1 MPDPVSTATPSGSPV
16 VEQTVFDEVADA
28 QIAAQGPAFLFDMVK
43 KDEVDWMANHVS
55 TSDATRRKFVDVWD
69 EIWLNY
75 LVTFPSGSIFPLRN
89 QVPAALLG
97 LANIVPAYQ
106 AKLKDPETHQVI
118 ETLAAMGIGLIFGSR
133 DYLQAMPIGIDDP
146 EKARMMT
153 RLIMAVLEQPGMF
166 RTVYQLLKSSF
177 IFGTSIL
184 EIGWESLERPQVVRK
199 PIYDGFGRLIG
210 REFSVQPV
218 KYREG
223 PLLREVDI
231 YDWYPDFAGTRI
243 QEDMAFVAK
252 RFRITKHKALAMANA
267 GIYNKD
273 DVMLAIR
280 MGENVLSQDPQ
291 TYPELGGVGFQRTK
305 YPEHSHVLPQ
315 KYGQMTGFEGWG
327 DVPFREPDGYQNRV
341 ITVLNG
347 VRVRS
352 HINPFIDGMKP
363 FKEILVNPIPGR
375 HYGLAPAE
383 VIRFLQDAADNF
395 LMVMNDAADL
405 AIHMPILMGN
415 AFGGDPD
422 RLKRRMP
429 LDVIECANVDQ
440 VKPLP
445 VDTNVL
451 TYAANEL
458 MRKKFTMREAAGAPN
473 PTQGIESQG
482 EATATEISTVSRF
495 ATQRIELMTQV
506 IEKDDLPWIGRTLHS
521 RIRQFIPDEG
531 AIATLAGE
539 QFRVRLDDIDFD
551 SDVRF
556 VGSRQAISKF
566 QNTARFREALNVL
579 GTNPE
584 IVMMYPELVTRY
596 FRDGL
601 DMADAEN
608 VVKAAILSFQQKT
621 IAEMSMQAAA
631 GSGGPGGGGG
641 GPESPAGQT
650 EASMGTEESATEEEG
665 QAIE

>member
-1 MPDPVSTATPSGSPV
+1 MPDPITTATPGGSPAV
-16 VEQTVFDEVADA
+16 Q
-28 QIAAQGPAFLFDMVK
+28 PAVYDDRTEGMGNDQLASTFLFDMAK
-43 KDEVDWMANHVS
+43 KDEVDWMHNHILA
-55 TSDATRRKFVDVWD
+55 SDDTRRKFVDVWD
-69 EIWLNY
+69 ESWLNY
-75 LVTFPSGSIFPLRN
+75 LVTFPQSSIFPLRN

-97 LANIVPAYQ
+97 LANVMPAYQ

-118 ETLAAMGIGLIFGSR
+118 ETLAAMGIGLIFGTR
-133 DYLQAMPIGIDDP
+133 DYLQATPIGLDDP

-177 IFGTSIL
+177 IFGTSIM
-184 EIGWESLERPQVVRK
+184 EVGWETLERPQVVRK
-199 PIYDGFGRLIG
+199 PIFDPMGRLVG
-210 REFSVQPV
+210 RTFDIENVRY
-218 KYREG
+218 KDG

-252 RFRITKHKALAMANA
+252 RFRITKHKALAMAEA
-267 GIYNKD
+267 GIYNKE
-273 DVMLAIR
+273 DVLLAIK
-280 MGENVLSQDPQ
+280 MGEDGLSKQAQ
-291 TYPELGGVGFQRTK
+291 TYPDLTGVGYQRTL
-305 YPEHSHVLPQ
+305 YPERGHVLPQ

-347 VRVRS
+347 VNVRS
-352 HINPFIDGMKP
+352 HLNPYIDGAKP
-363 FKEILVNPIPGR
+363 FKEIVMNPIPGR

-383 VIRFLQDAADNF
+383 VIRFLQDAADNL
-395 LMVMNDAADL
+395 LMVFNDAADL
-405 AIHMPILMGN
+405 AVHMPLLMGIT
-415 AFGGDPD
+415 FGGDPD
-422 RLKRRMP
+422 RLRRRNP
-429 LDVIECANVDQ
+429 LDVIECTDVNA

-445 VDTNVL
+445 VDANVL
-451 TYAANEL
+451 TFAANEM
-458 MRKKFTMREAAGAPN
+458 MRRKLVMREAAGAPN

-482 EATATEISTVSRF
+482 EATATEISTISRF

-506 IEKDDLPWIGRTLHS
+506 IEKDDLPWLGRTLAN
-521 RIRQFIPDEG
+521 RIRQFIGDEG
-531 AIATLAGE
+531 AIATLAGD

-551 SDVRF
+551 ADVRF

-566 QNTARFREALNVL
+566 QNTARYREALNVL

-584 IVMMYPELVTRY
+584 IVMLYPELVTRY

-608 VVKAAILSFQQKT
+608 VVKAAILSYQQKMM
-621 IAEMSMQAAA
+621 AEFAMKVGQAGELA
-631 GSGGPGGGGG
+631 GQG
-641 GPESPAGQT
+641 GPESAASQT

-665 QAIE
+665 SAIS

>member
-1 MPDPVSTATPSGSPV
+1 MPDPVSTITPAGSLPV
-16 VEQTVFDEVADA
+16 QPAVYDEEAETQVSSA
-28 QIAAQGPAFLFDMVK
+28 GPAFLFDMAK
-43 KDEVDWMANHVS
+43 KTEVDWMHNHILA
-55 TSDATRRKFVDVWD
+55 SDDTRRRFVDVWD

-75 LVTFPSGSIFPLRN
+75 LVNFPDGYIFPLRN

-97 LANIVPAYQ
+97 IANIAPSYQ
-106 AKLKDPETHQVI
+106 AKLKDPETHQVV

-133 DYLQAMPIGIDDP
+133 DYLQATPIGIDDP
-146 EKARMMT
+146 EKARLMT

-166 RTVYQLLKSSF
+166 RTLYQVLKSAF

-184 EIGWESLERPQVVRK
+184 EVGWETLERPQVIRK
-199 PIYDGFGRLIG
+199 PIFDPFGRLIG
-210 REFSVQPV
+210 RNFDVQNV
-218 KYREG
+218 RYKDG

-243 QEDMAFVAK
+243 QEDMTFVAK

-267 GIYNKD
+267 GIYDMD
-273 DVMLAIR
+273 DVKLAIR
-280 MGENVLSQDPQ
+280 IGEDQLSKEPQ
-291 TYPELGGVGFQRTK
+291 TYPDISGVGYQRTL
-305 YPEHSHVLPQ
+305 YPERGHMLPQ

-352 HINPFIDGMKP
+352 HLNPFIDGFKP
-363 FKEILVNPIPGR
+363 FKEFIMNPIPGR

-383 VIRFLQDAADNF
+383 VIRFLQDSADNL
-395 LMVMNDAADL
+395 LMVFNDAADL
-405 AIHMPILMGN
+405 AVHMPLLMGN

-422 RLKRRMP
+422 RLKRRNP
-429 LDVIECANVDQ
+429 LDIIECNDPNA

-451 TYAANEL
+451 TFAAAEM
-458 MRKKFTMREAAGAPN
+458 MRRKMTMREAAGAPN
-473 PTQGIESQG
+473 PTQGIESPTG
-482 EATATEISTVSRF
+482 EQTATEVSTISRF

-506 IEKDDLPWIGRTLHS
+506 IEKDDLPWLGRCIAN

-531 AIATLAGE
+531 AIATLAGD

-566 QNTARFREALNVL
+566 QNTARYREALNVL

-584 IVMMYPELVTRY
+584 IVMMYPDLVTRY

-608 VVKAAILSFQQKT
+608 VVKAAILAYQQKMM
-621 IAEMSMQAAA
+621 AEYAMQAGQAGELLGQEGSPTSAA
-631 GSGGPGGGGG
+631 S
-641 GPESPAGQT
+641 QT
-650 EASMGTEESATEEEG
+650 GASMDTEESATQQEG
-665 QAIE
+665 QAIS

>member
-1 MPDPVSTATPSGSPV
+1 MPDPQSTAVLQGSAVLQPAV
-16 VEQTVFDEVADA
+16 YDEVGDS
-28 QIAAQGPAFLFDMVK
+28 QAAEGPAFLFDMVK
-43 KDEVDWMANHVS
+43 KDEVDYMHNHVMM
-55 TSDATRRKFVDVWD
+55 SDNTRRKFVDVWD
-69 EIWLNY
+69 EIWMNY
-75 LVTFPSGSIFPLRN
+75 LVTIPQGNVFPLRN
-89 QVPAALLG
+89 VVPAQLIG
-97 LANIVPAYQ
+97 LPGYGQPVQPWAR
-106 AKLKDPETHQVI
+106 LKDPETHQVV

-146 EKARMMT
+146 EKARLMT

-166 RTVYQLLKSSF
+166 RTIYQLLKSSF

-184 EIGWESLERPQVVRK
+184 EIGWETCERPQVVRK
-199 PIYDGFGRLIG
+199 PILDPFGNLLG
-210 REFSVQPV
+210 RTFDIETV
-218 KYREG
+218 KYKDG

-243 QEDMAFVAK
+243 QEDMTFVAK

-280 MGENVLSQDPQ
+280 LGEDSQAKQPDNI
-291 TYPELGGVGFQRTK
+291 GGAGSYAQQYT
-305 YPEHSHVLPQ
+305 EGQAMLPQ

-341 ITVLNG
+341 ITVING
-347 VRVRS
+347 VNVRS
-352 HINPFIDGMKP
+352 HLNPFIDGMKP
-363 FKEILVNPIPGR
+363 FKEIIMNPIPGR
-375 HYGLAPAE
+375 HYGLSPAE
-383 VIRFLQDAADNF
+383 VIRFLQDAADNM
-395 LMVMNDAADL
+395 LMVLNDAADL
-405 AIHMPILMGN
+405 AIHMPLLMGS

-429 LDVIECANVDQ
+429 LDVIECANPDM
-440 VKPLP
+440 VKPIP
-445 VDTNVL
+445 CDTNVL
-451 TYAANEL
+451 TFATNYL
-458 MRKKFTMREAAGAPN
+458 MRQKMTMREAAGAPN

-482 EATATEISTVSRF
+482 EATATEISTISRF

-506 IEKDDLPWIGRTLHS
+506 IEKDDLPYIGRTIAN

-531 AIATLAGE
+531 AIATLAGD
-539 QFRVRLDDIDFD
+539 QFRVKLDQIDFEA
-551 SDVRF
+551 DVRF

-566 QNTARFREALNVL
+566 QNTARYREALNVL

-584 IVMMYPELVTRY
+584 IVMLYPELVTRY

-608 VVKAAILSFQQKT
+608 VVKAAIASYQQKMM
-621 IAEMSMQAAA
+621 AEFAMQAAA
-631 GSGGPGGGGG
+631 SGDMKGAEG
-641 GPESPAGQT
+641 GPESAASQT
-650 EASMGTEESATEEEG
+650 EASMGTEEGATEEEG
-665 QAIE
+665 QAVE

>member
-1 MPDPVSTATPSGSPV
+1 MSEPLSTATPAGSPLV
-16 VEQTVFDEVADA
+16 QPAVYDDGPVGG
-28 QIAAQGPAFLFDMVK
+28 QGPTFLFDMAK
-43 KDEVDWMANHVS
+43 REEVDWMYNHVS
-55 TSDATRRKFVDVWD
+55 TSDQTRRKYVDIWD
-69 EIWLNY
+69 EVWLNY
-75 LVTFPSGSIFPLRN
+75 LVTFPDTTTFPLRN

-97 LANIVPAYQ
+97 LMQAQSPHQ
-106 AKLKDPETHQVI
+106 AKLKDPETHQVV
-118 ETLAAMGIGLIFGSR
+118 ETLAAMGMGLILGSR
-133 DYLQAMPIGIDDP
+133 DYLQAMPVGIDDP

-166 RTVYQLLKSSF
+166 RTIYQLLKSSF
-177 IFGTSIL
+177 IFGTAIM
-184 EIGWESLERPQVVRK
+184 EIGWESLSRPQVVRR
-199 PIYDGFGRLIG
+199 PIFDAFGNLIS
-210 REFSVQPV
+210 REFGVEDV

-223 PLLREVDI
+223 PLIREVDL

-252 RFRITKHKALAMANA
+252 RFRITKHKALAMARA
-267 GIYNKD
+267 GIYDMD

-280 MGENVLSQDPQ
+280 LGDESQAKASGGPDLSGMGSARGM
-291 TYPELGGVGFQRTK
+291 TPEAQ
-305 YPEHSHVLPQ
+305 HILPR

-327 DVPFREPDGYQNRV
+327 EVPFREPDGYQNRV

-347 VRVRS
+347 VRIRS
-352 HINPFIDGMKP
+352 HLNPYIDGNKP
-363 FKEILVNPIPGR
+363 FKEFLVNPIPGR
-375 HYGLAPAE
+375 HYGLSPAE
-383 VIRFLQDAADNF
+383 VIRFLQDSADNM
-395 LMVMNDAADL
+395 LMVFNDAADL
-405 AIHMPILMGN
+405 AVHMPLLMGN
-415 AFGGDPD
+415 AFGGDPT
-422 RLKRRMP
+422 RLKQRAP

-451 TYAANEL
+451 TFAANEI
-458 MRKKFTMREAAGAPN
+458 MRRKLTMREAAGAPN
-473 PTQGIESQG
+473 PTQGIDTPG
-482 EATATEISTVSRF
+482 EGTATEASLISRF
-495 ATQRIELMTQV
+495 ATQRIELMVQ
-506 IEKDDLPWIGRTLHS
+506 IPERDDLPWVGRTLHS
-521 RIRQFIPDEG
+521 RLRQFLPDEG

-539 QFRVRLDDIDFD
+539 QFRVHLDDIDFD

-566 QNTARFREALNVL
+566 QNTARFREALTVL

-584 IVMMYPELVTRY
+584 IVMLYPELVTRY

-608 VVKAAILSFQQKT
+608 VVKAAILSYQQKLM
-621 IAEMSMQAAA
+621 AEMAMQAGQA
-631 GSGGPGGGGG
+631 GELSEQQGEG